1 MLDNKVSDDCKT
13 SGNYEG
19 DIITNRNGVSLNAK
33 QVRNYKVSGGVKI
46 SNDYNGSEIIL
57 NQDNGDTLSNSG
69 DNENKMSVEVNQGLL
84 VSVYELEKEWRDSLN
99 VEYEQR
105 ANFSCGIG
113 EGKSSQ
119 MLSEDKGSFRV
130 FVGGKWSPKC
140 PLIFCSLSGKARWCL
155 DNFAVLPSKWRENVK
170 LGWESDN
177 KEINRVIELFRVS
190 RDYEGLVGGIN
201 TERNDYIISNVDL
214 PCAVVKMIILM
225 IMINIHLLGE
235 LVYL

>member
-1 MLDNKVSDDCKT
+1 MNEIRSETKRKTDELREREGMLDNKVSDDCKT

-33 QVRNYKVSGGVKI
+33 QVRNYKASGGVKM

-105 ANFSCGIG
+105 ANFPCSIY
-113 EGKSSQ
+113 EVNASQ
-119 MLSEDKGSFRV
+119 VLYKD
-130 FVGGKWSPKC
+130 
-140 PLIFCSLSGKARWCL
+140 CL
-155 DNFAVLPSKWRENVK
+155 L
-170 LGWESDN
+170 
-177 KEINRVIELFRVS
+177 
-190 RDYEGLVGGIN
+190 Y
-201 TERNDYIISNVDL
+201 TSNQ
-214 PCAVVKMIILM
+214 
-225 IMINIHLLGE
+225 E
-235 LVYL
+235 